1 MEESHPAER
10 QDPKEPRRGRVLAI
24 RVLVGVIFVPV
35 ILLIANIGGIIFAL
49 FVTAVAAFGSYEFFR
64 MFARKG
70 RNPSMLVGVAGS
82 TCVCLSFHLGAGQWA
97 PLVMTGFV
105 LIVLT
110 ERLVRQD
117 RDAYLTNVGTTVLG
131 MVYTGWLLGYFIA
144 LRNSEYSPTVGL
156 GGGGSAGR
164 DFVYLVL
171 AVTWSYDTLAYM
183 AGTFFGRHRVFS
195 RISPAKTV
203 EGTLVG
209 LGGAVAAAVISS
221 VTFVSFLSIRQAVV
235 LGLLLGVLA
244 QAGDLVESIMKRSTG
259 TKDSSHMI
267 PGHGGVLDRFDS
279 LIFTGPAAYLYLSM
293 AVAWS
298 QL

>member
-1 MEESHPAER
+1 LEASHPAER
-10 QDPKEPRRGRVLAI
+10 QDRKEPRRGRVLAA

-35 ILLIANIGGIIFAL
+35 ILLIANVGGIVFAL
-49 FVTAVAAFGSYEFFR
+49 FVTAIAAFGSYEFFR
-64 MFARKG
+64 MFARRG
-70 RNPSMLVGVAGS
+70 RNPSMPVGVAGS
-82 TCVCLSFHLGAGQWA
+82 ICICLSFHLGAGQWA

-105 LIVLT
+105 LVVLI

-131 MVYTGWLLGYFIA
+131 MVYVGWLLGYFIA
-144 LRNSEYSPTVGL
+144 LRNAENSPAFGS
-156 GGGGSAGR
+156 GGGGSVGR
-164 DFVYLVL
+164 DLVFLVL
-171 AVTWSYDTLAYM
+171 AVTWSYDTLAYI
-183 AGTFFGRHRVFS
+183 AGTFLGRHRFFS
-195 RISPAKTV
+195 RISPSKTI

-209 LGGAVAAAVISS
+209 LGGAVAAALISS
-221 VTFVSFLSIRQAVV
+221 VTFISFLSIRQGVV
-235 LGLLLGVLA
+235 LGLLLGVFA

-279 LIFTGPAAYLYLSM
+279 LIFTGPAAYLFLRM
-293 AVAWS
+293 AAAWS